1 MSKKTKKS
9 LSAVVSIVLILA
21 FVGVLAWGIVNY
33 DKVKDGLSD
42 SNLYTKAD
50 IDASYEDGYK
60 TALVDK
66 ESLLTTINTL
76 RATISANEDTILLR
90 EAENN
95 DLRSQISNLQNESS
109 LKDET
114 IAEKEAIIAV
124 NNETIKE
131 LRAQIGKLES
141 SIEEYKALVDNL
153 KASYEVTATFIFDG
167 QVHKV
172 AVVKRGECVGA
183 VENPTSS
190 SSAEFTGWQVDG
202 VTVDPT
208 TFVLQ
213 NDTIFLAATNQRF
226 RVDYFANG
234 EIFTTQYVTNN
245 AASTIVDSP
254 TLFGHTFKGWSLDGV
269 NVIET
274 NTYPITTNTV
284 FYAVFEEV
292 KCTITFMVDDT
303 AYNTQTIIYGSGITI
318 PTNPTKTNYTFKGWS
333 LDGTTVA
340 TISPAYVED
349 TTYIAVFEKATIR
362 LNQTS
367 NTSFDCAPFSI
378 TWQENNPSKYSRF
391 VAVFDDVYFTGIVSD
406 GRVVLSGA
414 DNLST
419 KQCYSTISEIN
430 LSHTSYE
437 FTDKNGYKVR
447 ASYKTSFTD
456 VLKALVLEDY
466 NENNCQYIAG
476 ADGIVAWSYYLEGL
490 LIDIKIEIDGE
501 YQAWPNTIQ
510 INFDCVGY
518 AKTSKSALVVF
529 ESVYGYTPR
538 FGYGSSNNLS
548 GDTTL

>member
-1 MSKKTKKS
+1 MRKTTKNK
-9 LSAVVSIVLILA
+9 LIISIVSVVLV
-21 FVGVLAWGIVNY
+21 VGLGV
-33 DKVKDGLSD
+33 GLYFLWPAITGTI
-42 SNLYTKAD
+42 NNTGYITAEKGQELYNQGV
-50 IDASYEDGYK
+50 EDGNKNKKELEEKVLYYQN
-60 TALVDK
+60 LVDQY
-66 ESLLTTINTL
+66 NVTL
-76 RATISANEDTILLR
+76 S
-90 EAENN
+90 ENN
-95 DLRSQISNLQNESS
+95 SKIAELQAQNQELSSSNS

-114 IAEKEAIIAV
+114 IAEKEAIIAA

-245 AASTIVDSP
+245 AAPTIVDSP
-254 TLFGHTFKGWSLDGV
+254 TLFGYTFKGWSLDGV

-274 NTYPITTNTV
+274 STYPITTNTV
-284 FYAVFEEV
+284 FYAVFEEI

-318 PTNPTKTNYTFKGWS
+318 PTSPTKTNYTFKGWS

-340 TISPAYVED
+340 TISPAYIED
-349 TTYIAVFEKATIR
+349 TTYVALFEKATISAYQ
-362 LNQTS
+362 LENE
-367 NTSFDCAPFSI
+367 SFNCAPFSI
-378 TWQENNPSKYSRF
+378 SWYENNPSKYAAF
-391 VAVFDDVYFTGIVSD
+391 NAIFDDVYLMGYIKN
-406 GRVVLSGA
+406 GNVVLKGA
-414 DNLST
+414 VNLKT
-419 KQCYSTISEIN
+419 KTNYSTVAEIN
-430 LSHTSYE
+430 LSHKTYE
-437 FTDKNGYKVR
+437 FTASGNKYK
-447 ASYKTSFTD
+447 AEYKTRFSD
-456 VLKALVLEDY
+456 VVKTLVLVDY
-466 NENNCQYIAG
+466 NENNCQYLG
-476 ADGIVAWSYYLEGL
+476 GSDGLVAWNYYIQNMLTKTSVLVGGVYE
-490 LIDIKIEIDGE
+490 E
-501 YQAWPNTIQ
+501 WPMTVR

-518 AKTSKSALVVF
+518 ARTRDGAL
-529 ESVYGYTPR
+529 SVYNSVFGYTPNIWR
-538 FGYGSSNNLS
+538 VDYLL
-548 GDTTL
+548 TAEETL